1 VHNEAAIEEVKTAAQ
16 STGRCLA
23 PVPMG
28 EAMSDRGKH
37 LQETD
42 GAETTRLEICL
53 DILTLALIAAAALL
67 LLVDL
72 I

>member
-1 VHNEAAIEEVKTAAQ
+1 
-16 STGRCLA
+16 
-23 PVPMG
+23 MG